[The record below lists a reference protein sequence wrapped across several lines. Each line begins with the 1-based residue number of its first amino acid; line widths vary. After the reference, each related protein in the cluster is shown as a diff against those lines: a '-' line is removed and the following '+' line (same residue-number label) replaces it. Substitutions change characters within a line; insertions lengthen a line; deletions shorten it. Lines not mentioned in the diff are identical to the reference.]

1 MRIAD
6 AQWIPATQHQTWD
19 ALTDPEVLKK
29 CIPGCV
35 EVVLRSPTEYAVTL
49 RAKVAGIDTDYEGEI
64 LMSDT
69 NAPNSC
75 TLVFEGKGRA
85 ACLAIGTAQVNLSTK
100 DQGTRVAYT
109 VAGMAGG
116 KLAECGE
123 GLLLKAG
130 DKIIQKFFTAF
141 IDHMAAQPR
150 LAPPP
155 PPPGTGTARPVEF
168 ALVVGTGRVGHRG
181 VLELP
186 RVLQV
191 KTLVGR

>member
-6 AQWIPATQHQTWD
+6 AQWIPSTQHQTWD
-19 ALTDPEVLKK
+19 ALTDPAVLQR

-35 EVVLRSPTEYAVTL
+35 PVTQRSPTEYAVTL
-49 RAKVAGIDTDYEGEI
+49 RAKIAGLDTDYEGEI
-64 LMSDT
+64 LLSDVDP
-69 NAPNSC
+69 PNSC

-100 DQGTRVAYT
+100 DQGTRIAYT
-109 VAGMAGG
+109 VAGMTGG

-123 GLLLKAG
+123 GLVLKAG
-130 DKIIQKFFTAF
+130 EKF

-155 PPPGTGTARPVEF
+155 PPPEPEPRGLSNSRWSW
-168 ALVVGTGRVGHRG
+168 ALVV
-181 VLELP
+181 
-186 RVLQV
+186 
-191 KTLVGR
+191 LVIAVFWSYHAFYK